1 MFLSAP
7 WSHATSQ
14 YHLSESGVSGSYSV
28 CLWVRVT
35 WFQPSAPAA
44 VCAVCP
50 THSATADMQESSRH
64 ALLMVVCYRQKRRK
78 TNAVDVEWFDFLN
91 SRRLCVCVCV
101 SLLGNIIHC
110 ILTLLSCNHQQ
121 VFTWETTTTSFFV
134 FHPLSQLHHR
144 VTRKTEQSRW
154 INWWLWKQ
162 FFFLKYF
169 YINIKLAFPPSPST
183 HNLKGDS
190 VGHRWEDVAESNPDH
205 QAPVSSL
212 FQRPLLPRTELTR
225 QWLLNYVKSGFTV
238 WLKKTLHFHT

>member
-1 MFLSAP
+1 MPPASIIYLNQESA
-7 WSHATSQ
+7 ART
-14 YHLSESGVSGSYSV
+14 
-28 CLWVRVT
+28 
-35 WFQPSAPAA
+35 
-44 VCAVCP
+44 VCACGYGLRDSSPVLLQPCVP
-50 THSATADMQESSRH
+50 CVPHTLLQQTCRRAADTLFSWWFVTDRREEKQMLLMLSGLISSTAD
-64 ALLMVVCYRQKRRK
+64 VC
-78 TNAVDVEWFDFLN
+78 VF
-91 SRRLCVCVCV
+91 VCVCV